1 MGNVVRIFTFI
12 DDSGDD
18 GCTGVFCGFSLVGVD
33 SIIVLETS
41 ITLVCASR
49 LVVCDCAIDIC
60 IVDFVACMW
69 SVDGLDCSF
78 VNCVGSSNDS
88 CLPLSVLSVIFVVWF
103 FPRAVWFFSE
113 VVTGGDRGGS
123 FVAFWASVF
132 TMIKITKYY

>member
-41 ITLVCASR
+41 ITLVCAFR

-60 IVDFVACMW
+60 IVNFVACMW

-78 VNCVGSSNDS
+78 VICDGSSND
-88 CLPLSVLSVIFVVWF
+88 
-103 FPRAVWFFSE
+103 AVWFFSE